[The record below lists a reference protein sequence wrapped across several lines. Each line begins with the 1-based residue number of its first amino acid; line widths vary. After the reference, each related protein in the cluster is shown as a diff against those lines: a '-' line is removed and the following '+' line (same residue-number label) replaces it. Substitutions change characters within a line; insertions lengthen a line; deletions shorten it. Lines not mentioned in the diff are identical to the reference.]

1 MRTSIGAVV
10 VLVLVAL
17 VAAVVV
23 TMFST
28 GGSATTIPIAPADV
42 SSGMASSAPLGAED
56 SPGADESGTSGVVS
70 SGAGAGAGA
79 GTGTGV
85 GAGAGSSGDASPGT
99 VSPGRVSSTSP
110 TVPAPLLVH
119 LVGAVATPGLYEL
132 RAGDRVVDAVAAAGG
147 FTPDADQARLNLAG
161 PVSDGEQIFVPRV
174 GEARPVA
181 EGSGAPGAA
190 EPSSP
195 VNLNTAD
202 EGALDALPGV
212 GPATAKNI
220 LDWREA
226 NGRFTAVED
235 LLSVTGIGEKTLA
248 ELRDLVTV

>member
-17 VAAVVV
+17 VAGVVV
-23 TMFST
+23 TAFST

-42 SSGMASSAPLGAED
+42 SSGTASSAPLGAED
-56 SPGADESGTSGVVS
+56 GPGADESGTSGVVS
-70 SGAGAGAGA
+70 SGAGAGA

-181 EGSGAPGAA
+181 EGSGVPGVAG
-190 EPSSP
+190 PSSP

>member
-17 VAAVVV
+17 VAGVVV
-23 TMFST
+23 TAFST

-42 SSGMASSAPLGAED
+42 SSGTASSAPLGKED
-56 SPGADESGTSGVVS
+56 GPGEADESGTTGVVS

-79 GTGTGV
+79 A
-85 GAGAGSSGDASPGT
+85 AGASSDASPGA
-99 VSPGRVSSTSP
+99 VSPDRVSSTGP

-119 LVGAVATPGLYEL
+119 LVGAVANPGLYEL
-132 RAGDRVVDAVAAAGG
+132 REGDRVVDAVAAAGG

-161 PVSDGEQIFVPRV
+161 PVSDGEQVFVPRV
-174 GEARPVA
+174 GEALPVA
-181 EGSGAPGAA
+181 RGSGAPAA
-190 EPSSP
+190 GEPSSP

-202 EGALDALPGV
+202 EAALDALPGV

>member
-1 MRTSIGAVV
+1 
-10 VLVLVAL
+10 
-17 VAAVVV
+17 
-23 TMFST
+23 
-28 GGSATTIPIAPADV
+28 
-42 SSGMASSAPLGAED
+42 
-56 SPGADESGTSGVVS
+56 
-70 SGAGAGAGA
+70 
-79 GTGTGV
+79 
-85 GAGAGSSGDASPGT
+85 
-99 VSPGRVSSTSP
+99 
-110 TVPAPLLVH
+110 VPAPLLVH
-119 LVGAVATPGLYEL
+119 LVGAVANPGLYEL
-132 RAGDRVVDAVAAAGG
+132 REGDRVVDAVAAAGG

-161 PVSDGEQIFVPRV
+161 PVSDGEQVFVPRV
-174 GEARPVA
+174 GEALPVA
-181 EGSGAPGAA
+181 RGSGAPAVG

-202 EGALDALPGV
+202 EAALDALPGV

>member
-17 VAAVVV
+17 VAGVVV
-23 TMFST
+23 AAFST

-42 SSGMASSAPLGAED
+42 SSGTASSAPLGAED
-56 SPGADESGTSGVVS
+56 GPGEADESGTTGVVS
-70 SGAGAGAGA
+70 SGAGAGAG
-79 GTGTGV
+79 V
-85 GAGAGSSGDASPGT
+85 SGDASPGA
-99 VSPGRVSSTSP
+99 VSPDRVSSSGP

-119 LVGAVATPGLYEL
+119 LVGAVANPGLYEL
-132 RAGDRVVDAVAAAGG
+132 REGDRVVDAVAAAGG

-161 PVSDGEQIFVPRV
+161 PVSDGEQVFVPRV
-174 GEARPVA
+174 GEALPVA
-181 EGSGAPGAA
+181 RGSGAPAA
-190 EPSSP
+190 GEPSSP

-202 EGALDALPGV
+202 EAALDALPGV

-248 ELRDLVTV
+248 ELRDLVSV